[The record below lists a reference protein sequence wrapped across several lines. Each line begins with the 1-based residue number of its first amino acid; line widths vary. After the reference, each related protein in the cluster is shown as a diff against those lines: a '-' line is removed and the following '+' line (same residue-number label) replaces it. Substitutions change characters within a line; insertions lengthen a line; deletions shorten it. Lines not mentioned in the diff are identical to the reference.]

1 MCKRIIYKEEILY
14 PGREGDP
21 ITSGGRGLSS
31 LRMGGGGSYLT
42 TVGLLFKKGGSY
54 LTTVG
59 ILFKKR
65 AHI

>member
-31 LRMGGGGSYLT
+31 LRMGGRGLIFNNGRAPIQEGGSYLT
-42 TVGLLFKKGGSY
+42 TVGLIFKKG
-54 LTTVG
+54 
-59 ILFKKR
+59 